1 MTDEELD
8 KLTDNALNLMRNENT
23 EHLNDKEWQNL
34 FMEKHDIVFSQYENG
49 GSLVWP
55 TNRNTYWNKCTIWL
69 AT

>member
-8 KLTDNALNLMRNENT
+8 KLTDNALDLMRSENT

-49 GSLVWP
+49 GNLV
-55 TNRNTYWNKCTIWL
+55 
-69 AT
+69 